1 MKIYN
6 VFLIIMLSNVFVSC
20 LIGGNVS
27 DPDPWNNGDSGEV
40 FWTDPDTGYK
50 WSGISSDKFEQEEA
64 RLYCLNLGK
73 DETSGWRLP
82 TIDELRTL
90 IINCP
95 STETDGECG
104 VTDNCME
111 SECYNSFCEGC
122 KFSEEGIYSK
132 MGDNDALLSDL
143 NTEINSPW
151 TVAFQFGGVGTDRAK
166 NFVRCIKR
174 K

>member
-27 DPDPWNNGDSGEV
+27 DPWNNGDSGEV

-50 WSGISSDKFEQEEA
+50 WSGLSSNDFSKEESY
-64 RLYCLNLGK
+64 LYCLDLGK

-95 STETDGECG
+95 STETNGECG
-104 VTDNCME
+104 VTDDCIE
-111 SECYNSFCEGC
+111 DECYNSSCDGCE
-122 KFSEEGIYSK
+122 FSKEGIYSK
-132 MGDNDALLSDL
+132 LGDNVFLRSYYKS
-143 NTEINSPW
+143 NYSPW
-151 TVAFQFGGVGTDRAK
+151 GVHFDLGAIGT
-166 NFVRCIKR
+166 NNTLNYVRCIK
-174 K
+174 